1 MPSYE
6 KNKSSGLWSVRFR
19 EISPQDGKTAN
30 KRLSGFKTKK
40 EAQYGYED
48 YIAAKKDVAEA
59 EKPSEIYV
67 TPEDMT
73 FDHLIEQYLQFKK
86 SRIKES
92 SYYDVQKKVGT
103 KILPFFKGLTLKE
116 ITPTKILEWQSS
128 LNGYS
133 YAYRKTL
140 MTHLS
145 LIYNYAER
153 YHDIINIIRKVDKP
167 RNLEPKKEMLFW
179 SPEEFAQFIKQVERL
194 DYAMLFRFLY
204 LSGCRKG
211 EALALTWKDV
221 DLAAGTVS
229 ISKSFSNKAHDEGKK
244 YALTT
249 PKNAGSNRI
258 VALPAFFCEQLTKYQ
273 EWQKN
278 NVEGDVFVFG
288 GADPLSPTNIE
299 RTLTKAAAMAKVKRI
314 RIHDLRHSCASLL
327 IHKGVSIVAV
337 SRHLGHSTVEQTLN
351 TYSHMMP
358 DDRTMI
364 LKTLGEVER
373 QISTGTV
380 PKATSK
386 NK

>member
-6 KNKSSGLWSVRFR
+6 KSKASGLWSVRFR
-19 EISPQDGKTAN
+19 ETSPQDGTTKN

-48 YIAAKKDVAEA
+48 YIAAQKTAAEA
-59 EKPSEIYV
+59 ASR
-67 TPEDMT
+67 PEPTVDPTAMS
-73 FDHLIEQYLQFKK
+73 FARLADQYLQFKK

-92 SYYDVQKKVGT
+92 SYYDVEKKITT
-103 KILPFFKGLTLKE
+103 KILPFFEGMSLKE
-116 ITPTKILEWQSS
+116 ITPQKVIDWQNTLS
-128 LNGYS
+128 GYS

-153 YHDIINIIRKVDKP
+153 YHDVPNILRKVDKP
-167 RNLEPKKEMLFW
+167 RNLEAKKEMLFW
-179 SPEEFAQFIKQVERL
+179 SPEEFSKFIEHVDRIE
-194 DYAMLFRFLY
+194 YAMLFRFLY

-221 DLAAGTVS
+221 DLTEGTVS
-229 ISKSFSNKAHDEGKK
+229 ISKSFSNKAHDEGKS
-244 YALTT
+244 YTITT
-249 PKNAGSNRI
+249 PKNVGSNRT
-258 VALPAFFCEQLTKYQ
+258 VSLPSFFCTLLAKYKDWQQ
-273 EWQKN
+273 EHCNGKTEP
-278 NVEGDVFVFG
+278 VYVFG
-288 GADPLSPTNIE
+288 GADPLPPTSID
-299 RTLTKAAAMAKVKRI
+299 RSLTKAAEAAGIKRI

-358 DDRTMI
+358 DDKTMI
-364 LKTLGEVER
+364 LRTLGAVEA
-373 QISTGTV
+373 QLSTGPV
-380 PKATSK
+380 PTDT
-386 NK
+386 